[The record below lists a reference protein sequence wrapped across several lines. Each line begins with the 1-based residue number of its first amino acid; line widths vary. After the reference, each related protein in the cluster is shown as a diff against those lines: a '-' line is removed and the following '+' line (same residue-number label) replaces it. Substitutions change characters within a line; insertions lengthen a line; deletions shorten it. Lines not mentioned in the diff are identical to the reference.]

1 MLLFLKCHKVSLEVI
16 LENQEKYS
24 SACFAWSWKVSV
36 PRKEPGKMRG
46 KEREGVK
53 LQSNCSRAAL
63 QILPKCAATEK
74 ALQRVVS
81 RGHFCVRGCKEEVI
95 AVPSLSKPQ
104 APPVQPA
111 AAMLHCSA
119 SSLGS
124 GCCEKSQCEEPCS
137 WGLPWAKCMMR
148 SAKFRSS
155 SAREN

>member
-24 SACFAWSWKVSV
+24 SACFACSWKVSV

-46 KEREGVK
+46 RKGRRLK

-74 ALQRVVS
+74 ALQHVVS
-81 RGHFCVRGCKEEVI
+81 RGHSCVPGCKEEVI
-95 AVPSLSKPQ
+95 PIPPLSKPQ

-111 AAMLHCSA
+111 AAMLHCST

-137 WGLPWAKCMMR
+137 
-148 SAKFRSS
+148 
-155 SAREN
+155 